1 MLCFRVPCDVAQ
13 LHTSAQLHNYG
24 MMNSVRAVNC
34 FYDTGTGTHQT
45 VAPYSY
51 RRSET
56 VTWSQAQKQH

>member
-1 MLCFRVPCDVAQ
+1 
-13 LHTSAQLHNYG
+13 
-24 MMNSVRAVNC
+24 MNSVRAVNC

-56 VTWSQAQKQH
+56 VTWSQAQKQHEKHGGLYNAWSFTCLLLSYF